1 MEDSLCPED
10 PSIPK
15 ETLVLYPVLRI
26 HFSGF
31 LNSSEYGF
39 NSVSYRWVCRR
50 FKISNDSSETSNNA
64 FETSTWGWQNNRR
77 AEIPFNIP
85 NSTNHFWATETS
97 LKFPRTAKE
106 AEITKSPVGTDIVV
120 SFSEFIWL
128 CRRNN
133 FGIVEVIKNIF
144 TVTGVVIQDYKEHE
158 TFWSG
163 RWRSRK
169 IHDNKWD

>member
-1 MEDSLCPED
+1 ML
-10 PSIPK
+10 
-15 ETLVLYPVLRI
+15 LRLL
-26 HFSGF
+26 H
-31 LNSSEYGF
+31 
-39 NSVSYRWVCRR
+39 WAD
-50 FKISNDSSETSNNA
+50 KI
-64 FETSTWGWQNNRR
+64 NRR

-85 NSTNHFWATETS
+85 DSTNHFWEIETS

-120 SFSEFIWL
+120 SFSEFICL
-128 CRRNN
+128 CRGNN

-144 TVTGVVIQDYKEHE
+144 TVTGVMIQDDKEHE